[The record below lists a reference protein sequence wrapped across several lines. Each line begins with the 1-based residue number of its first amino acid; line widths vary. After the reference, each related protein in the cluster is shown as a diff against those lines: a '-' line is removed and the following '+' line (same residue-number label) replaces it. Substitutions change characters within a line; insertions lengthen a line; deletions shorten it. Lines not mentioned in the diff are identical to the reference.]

1 MVHRIKNDIPE
12 IHESVFV
19 ASTAEVAGRVSL
31 EEGSSVW
38 FSASIRGDIAPIQIG
53 KNTNIQDGAI
63 IHCDENMP
71 CVIGAGVTVGHKA
84 VIHSASIGN
93 NTLIG
98 IGAIILSGS
107 VIGENSI
114 VGAGSLITGDK
125 KFPPGSMIYGSPAKL
140 IRRLTPE
147 EIQANQANAQAY
159 TKSARTAKNDYQ
171 DAETL

>member
-31 EEGSSVW
+31 ESGSSVW

-53 KNTNIQDGAI
+53 ENTNIQDGAV
-63 IHCDENMP
+63 IHCDAGIP
-71 CVIGAGVTVGHKA
+71 CVIGSGVTIGHCA
-84 VIHSASIGN
+84 VIHSASIGD

-98 IGAIILSGS
+98 VGSIILNGA

-114 VGAGSLITGDK
+114 VGAGSLITENK
-125 KFPPGSMIYGSPAKL
+125 KFPPGSMIYGSPAKV
-140 IRRLTPE
+140 IRKLTPE
-147 EIQANQANAQAY
+147 EIQSNRTNAQGY